1 MGNYMVLSKHGGWVT
16 IDDKSL
22 NRKNAPEVLKV
33 PMSETEKMKFKPT
46 WMEKNLK
53 FMHDRSTDYIYYPN
67 QKAIKHPG
75 VDKSIFEI
83 GSYRHNLATKFQ
95 M

>member
-22 NRKNAPEVLKV
+22 NRKNAPELLKV

-46 WMEKNLK
+46 WMEKNL
-53 FMHDRSTDYIYYPN
+53 
-67 QKAIKHPG
+67 
-75 VDKSIFEI
+75 
-83 GSYRHNLATKFQ
+83 
-95 M
+95 

>member
-1 MGNYMVLSKHGGWVT
+1 MNLSKYVPHGSVRNFSKPDYLKLKQPVVPKKEEEMGNYMVLSKHGGWVT

-46 WMEKNLK
+46 WMEKNL
-53 FMHDRSTDYIYYPN
+53 
-67 QKAIKHPG
+67 
-75 VDKSIFEI
+75 
-83 GSYRHNLATKFQ
+83 
-95 M
+95 